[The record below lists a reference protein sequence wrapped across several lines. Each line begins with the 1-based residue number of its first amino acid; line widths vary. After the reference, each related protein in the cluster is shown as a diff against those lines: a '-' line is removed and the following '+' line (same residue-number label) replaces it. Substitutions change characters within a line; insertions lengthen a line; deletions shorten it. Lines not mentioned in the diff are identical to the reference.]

1 MNGKNMKL
9 KFYIIFFSIII
20 LQPLSS
26 FAWDN
31 YEKVLA
37 VVNSRAVMESDVNQ
51 KLDRM
56 KLLKNIPA
64 AKINYEKS
72 RILDQ
77 MIEAEII
84 FETAQNE
91 SILLSDKR
99 VINQLE
105 GAMTKFFSSRGS
117 SEKELTATV
126 ERVSTGMEKFIEN
139 KFEANFKIDPDLKK
153 FIDFIEK
160 KEKMDFFSFF
170 DEMKVNIAREQIM
183 SVAIGANP
191 PSAEEAKKWYNANKS
206 KLGFEVHVKHILIIP
221 KSGSLTDEKNANTR
235 AEELRKQIMS
245 NPGSFEALAI
255 KNSQDPGSAKAGG
268 DLGWQMLAQLDPYF
282 AGNVFKLT
290 KSGQISGVFKSGFGY
305 HIVKY
310 LDRKAVTYE
319 KVEKMIMYKL
329 YSENAQDQ
337 FKKWVKQKKEE
348 ASITIYMDGY
358 IKGQ

>member
-1 MNGKNMKL
+1 MKL
-9 KFYIIFFSIII
+9 KFYITFFLLVI

-37 VVNSRAVMESDVNQ
+37 VVNSRAIMESDVNQ
-51 KLDRM
+51 KLNRL
-56 KLLKNIPA
+56 KSLKNIPSS
-64 AKINYEKS
+64 KIIFEKS

-105 GAMTKFFSSRGS
+105 GAMMKFFSSRIS
-117 SEKELTATV
+117 NQKDLTATV
-126 ERVSTGMEKFIEN
+126 ERVSKNMEKYLEN
-139 KFEANFKIDPDLKK
+139 KFELNFKIDPDLNK

-170 DEMKVNIAREQIM
+170 DEMKVSIAREQIM
-183 SVAIGANP
+183 SVAIGSNP
-191 PSAEEAKKWYNANKS
+191 PSPEEAKKWYNSNKA

-221 KSGSLTDEKNANTR
+221 KSGSLPDEKSANTK
-235 AEELRKQIMS
+235 AEDIRKQIMS
-245 NPGSFEALAI
+245 NPGSFESLAV
-255 KNSQDPGSAKAGG
+255 KYSQDPGSAKEGG

-310 LDRKAVTYE
+310 IERRAVTYD

-329 YSENAQDQ
+329 YSENAQEQ
-337 FKKWVKQKKEE
+337 FKKWVKQKKDE
-348 ASITIYMDGY
+348 ASIKIYMEGY
-358 IKGQ
+358 IKG